1 MAHLSDM
8 FDEDMFFEM
17 QKAGFIKVQRH
28 PEFPN
33 DLAIANYTHK
43 AQQNYHWNAVTTQCR
58 GLIFNP
64 NTWEVVAR
72 PFRKFFNYG
81 EAQADKITGQEQ
93 VTAYEK
99 FDGSLGITYPLPGYD
114 GEVYAIATRG
124 SFTSEQ
130 AVWATNY
137 LAPIRANEP
146 WRFPII
152 PGYTDLFEIIY
163 PENRIVCE
171 YGGMEGLVYLGTI
184 NNENGDFQFED
195 DMFDV
200 RADPVYRGTF
210 EGALQISGRQGK
222 EGVVVVTSDN
232 RRVKLKEEEYVR
244 LHRIVSHLT
253 ERYVWEAMQGPFM
266 SVARGLAADIPEE
279 HAEWL
284 MNVAEKLFSEYM
296 TLAIMVNELN
306 QQTSK
311 FGTRR
316 EKAIYATQES
326 GYPKA
331 VQSAYF
337 AGLDGKSYVD
347 VLWKAVRPKEEE
359 GEEE

>member
-1 MAHLSDM
+1 MAHLSDL
-8 FDEDMFFEM
+8 FDMDLFREM
-17 QKAGFIKVQRH
+17 QSAGFIRVQRH

-33 DLAIANYTHK
+33 ELAIANYTHK
-43 AQQNYHWNAVTTQCR
+43 AQQHYHWNAVTEQCR
-58 GLIFNP
+58 GLIYNP
-64 NTWEVVAR
+64 TTLEVVAR

-93 VTAYEK
+93 ITAYEK
-99 FDGSLGITYPLPGYD
+99 FDGSLGIAYPLPGYD
-114 GEVYAIATRG
+114 EEVYAIATRG

-137 LAPIRANEP
+137 LTPIRANEP
-146 WRFPII
+146 WRFPFI
-152 PGYTDLFEIIY
+152 PGHTDLFEIIY

-184 NNENGDFQFED
+184 NNDNGAFQFED

-210 EGALQISGRQGK
+210 EGALQLKGRQGK

-253 ERYVWEAMQGPFM
+253 PRYVWEAMMGPYM
-266 SVARGLAADIPEE
+266 PAAEALAQDVPEE
-279 HAEWL
+279 HAAWL
-284 MNVAEKLFSEYM
+284 LEVARQLFGEYM
-296 TLAIMVNELN
+296 SLAIMVNELY
-306 QQTSK
+306 QQTAKMESRK
-311 FGTRR
+311 
-316 EKAIYATQES
+316 EKAIFVTQSE
-326 GYPKA
+326 YPKA
-331 VQSAYF
+331 VQSAFF